1 MKLCLFFMLLSL
13 SHAFAET
20 VPPFYA
26 EKLKKFSLIKNDQA
40 FCLGDEKEVLF
51 DHNLNKTMK
60 PASVSKL
67 YVTDWALKTI
77 GKNYR
82 YETRFSLQDKILYI
96 KGGDDPFF
104 VTESL
109 MAVIEY
115 LNKMG
120 IRDLDQIVYDAHFN
134 FNWFDDQTTISTQL
148 KDYFNKANTLI
159 KQEMHEVR
167 LRTQALGLDFFE
179 KKEISKVKEVK
190 YSATIDETVFQ
201 NGKNFTLKSSP
212 LYKHLKQMNIYSTNF
227 YAQKLFDHL
236 GGIIAFHEYMKNEYE
251 ADQTQIRF
259 YTGSGLGENYTT
271 CGLTLKLL
279 NHLNQTVEDEQ
290 LELKEVIS
298 VAGSD
303 LGTLR
308 NRFTTAPIN
317 KSVIAKTGTLNSITT
332 LAGFLYTQT
341 GLKYFT
347 IFNRTADLTKGRSF
361 ENEIIEGMFKDILIP
376 EPIDY
381 TRIDYSPLD
390 DVTIE

>member
-1 MKLCLFFMLLSL
+1 MTSIEVL
-13 SHAFAET
+13 ADT
-20 VPPFYA
+20 VPSFYA
-26 EKLKKFSLIKNDQA
+26 EKLKKFSLVQNDQA
-40 FCLGDEKEVLF
+40 FCLGDDKEITY

-60 PASVSKL
+60 PASVTKL
-67 YVTDWALKTI
+67 YVTDWALNTI
-77 GKNYR
+77 GKDYR
-82 YETRFSLQDKILYI
+82 YETKFAIQNKTLYI
-96 KGGDDPFF
+96 KGGNDPFF

-109 MAVIEY
+109 MAVIEK

-120 IRDLDQIVYDAHFN
+120 IKELDLIVFDSHFN
-134 FNWFDDQTTISTQL
+134 LNWFDDKTTIATQL
-148 KDYFNKANTLI
+148 KDYFNKANPLVA
-159 KQEMHEVR
+159 QEMNEIR
-167 LRTQALGLDFFE
+167 LRTKSLGLDYFE
-179 KKEISKVKEVK
+179 AKEISKVKEVK
-190 YSATIDETVFQ
+190 YSATIDETVFE
-201 NGKNFTLKSSP
+201 NGKIFSLKSSP
-212 LYKHLKQMNIYSTNF
+212 LFKHLKQMNIYSTNF

-236 GGIIAFHEYMKNEYE
+236 GGIEAFHEYMKNEFE
-251 ADQTQIRF
+251 ADQAQIKF

-279 NHLNQTVEDEQ
+279 SHLNKAIEDEQ
-290 LELKEVIS
+290 LDLKEVIS

-308 NRFTTAPIN
+308 NRFTSAPIN

-332 LAGFLYTQT
+332 LAGYLYTES

-361 ENEIIEGMFKDILIP
+361 ENEIIESLLKNVLVP

-390 DVTIE
+390 DVIIE

>member
-1 MKLCLFFMLLSL
+1 MFLS
-13 SHAFAET
+13 SFQVRAET
-20 VPPFYA
+20 VPSFYA

-40 FCLGDEKEVLF
+40 FCLGDENEITF
-51 DHNLNKTMK
+51 DHNLTKTMK

-67 YVTDWALKTI
+67 YVTDWALKTV
-77 GKNYR
+77 GKDYR
-82 YETRFSLQDKILYI
+82 YETKFALQNKTLYI

-104 VTESL
+104 VTESV

-120 IRDLDQIVYDAHFN
+120 INDLDLIVFDSHFN
-134 FNWFDDQTTISTQL
+134 LNWFDDKTTIATQL
-148 KDYFNKANTLI
+148 KEYFNKANPTVS
-159 KQEMHEVR
+159 QEMNDIR
-167 LRTQALGLDFFE
+167 IRTQSLGLDFFE
-179 KKEISKVKEVK
+179 TREISKVKEVK

-201 NGKNFTLKSSP
+201 NGKNFSLKSSP

-236 GGIIAFHEYMKNEYE
+236 GGIEAFHEYMKNEFE
-251 ADQTQIRF
+251 ADQTQIKF

-279 NHLNQTVEDEQ
+279 THLNKTVEDEQ
-290 LELKEVIS
+290 LDLKEVVS

-361 ENEIIEGMFKDILIP
+361 ENEMIEALFKNVLIP
-376 EPIDY
+376 EPIEY

-390 DVTIE
+390 DVILE